1 MSVRKSN
8 TLRFSKRVY
17 ATVLPLTHGAGKP
30 SVTHCT
36 LAAACAV
43 SYRAELGSL
52 CIVLYEYRLADV
64 YEHAYDMILRLYT
77 YTVCVLDGSPDA
89 PLLVPWLGELEGTSL
104 AIAQAND
111 SPVLA
116 RSNTEV

>member
-43 SYRAELGSL
+43 SYRAEFWARCVSY
-52 CIVLYEYRLADV
+52 CMSIVWQ
-64 YEHAYDMILRLYT
+64 T
-77 YTVCVLDGSPDA
+77 YMNMHMT
-89 PLLVPWLGELEGTSL
+89 
-104 AIAQAND
+104 
-111 SPVLA
+111 
-116 RSNTEV
+116 